1 MVYSGYDSR
10 ELYIFV
16 LYVIEPGD
24 FEIQIGASSSDI
36 KLRDLITAE

>member
-10 ELYIFV
+10 ELYIFGPH
-16 LYVIEPGD
+16 VIEPGD

>member
-1 MVYSGYDSR
+1 MAITDNTQKDWM
-10 ELYIFV
+10 
-16 LYVIEPGD
+16 IEPGD

>member
-1 MVYSGYDSR
+1 MSDEVMAITDKTQKDWM
-10 ELYIFV
+10 
-16 LYVIEPGD
+16 IEPGD